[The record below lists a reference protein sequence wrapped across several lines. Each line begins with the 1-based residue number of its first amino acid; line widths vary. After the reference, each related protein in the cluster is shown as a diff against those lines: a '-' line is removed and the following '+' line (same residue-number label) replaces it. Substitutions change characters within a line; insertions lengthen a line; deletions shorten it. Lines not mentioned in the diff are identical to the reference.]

1 VVANNPTNINN
12 MNENLLQYIWQFQLF
27 NKMNLYT
34 TELNNLIV
42 LNPGNKN
49 DNQGPDFLNGKI
61 IIENT
66 TWIGSIE
73 IHVKTSDWK
82 LHGHSNDNNYNNVI
96 LHVVWEHDVELNLSF
111 PTLELKSLVPKL
123 ILQKYE
129 MLLRS
134 KQFIPCENNINTIK
148 DLQLEKWKETLVFNR
163 LKRKADLLRDELN
176 QNNFDWIQVLWMM
189 IARAF
194 GGSVNGDAFFQLA
207 NSIPIK
213 LLLRHQNDIS
223 TIEAI
228 LMGQAGLLDKEF
240 EEDYPVQIRKE
251 YLFLK
256 HKYHLE
262 KPSIRLLFLRMR
274 PSNFPTV
281 RLAQLSAFISN
292 NANRLGEFLKLE
304 KIKNYRSC
312 FKIKTQSY
320 WDDRFRFDEPSV
332 FQKKKMSDKMI
343 SNLLINA
350 IIPTQFAYGFIM
362 NEEKYISRAM
372 DMLSENKAEK
382 NKIVEN
388 FIQLNVI
395 PKNALDTQ
403 FLIELKNEYCNHK
416 HCLNCQIGY
425 AIFKS

>member
-1 VVANNPTNINN
+1 MVANNPTNINN

>member
-1 VVANNPTNINN
+1 

>member
-274 PSNFPTV
+274 PYNFPTV

>member
-1 VVANNPTNINN
+1 
-12 MNENLLQYIWQFQLF
+12 
-27 NKMNLYT
+27 
-34 TELNNLIV
+34 LIV